1 MIILGLNAY
10 HGDTSPTLLRDGQLV
25 AAVEEER
32 FSRKKHAAGFP
43 SLAVKE
49 CLRLSGVSP
58 AQIDHVAISRDP
70 KANLHKKVLFALQ
83 KGPKVTQLVR
93 DRLANVAK
101 VRSVEETLAASLG
114 VPSLKAPL
122 HRVEHHRAH
131 VASAYY
137 ASGFDDAACL
147 SIDGFGDFVSTM
159 TATGRGNR
167 IKVLDKVEFPHSAG
181 IFYTAITQYCGFPKY
196 GDEWKLMGLAPYGKP
211 VYLPQMREII
221 RTFGEGK
228 FDLNL
233 DYFKHHAEG
242 VEMTWDEG
250 TPHLGAVYSARLV
263 SLLGPAR
270 NPESD
275 DYYGKWADVAAS
287 CQAAY
292 EEVFFHVLGALA
304 KRTKASRLC
313 LAGGCAL
320 NSTANGKILEQ
331 TPFREVFIQPA
342 AGDNGTSL
350 GAALY
355 TAHAELKQPRR
366 YVMEDAY
373 TGPTYSEAEIDSALE
388 RARNNGWD
396 AGASVKKLD
405 DATLFDRVAQAIA
418 DGKVVGWFQGAMEFG
433 PRALGNRSIVA
444 DPRRADMKDVLN
456 SRIKRRETFRPF
468 APSVLEEKVGEYFE
482 RSEPSPFMLMIYK
495 VREEKRAKVPAIT
508 HYDGSGRLQTV
519 SAKTNPRYHRLI
531 STFEHKTGVPLV
543 LNTSFNEHEPIVCT
557 PGEAIA
563 CFMKTRMDLL
573 AVGNYLVDRAADGSR

>member
-10 HGDTSPTLLRDGQLV
+10 HGDASATLLRDGKLV

-32 FSRKKHAAGFP
+32 FSRRKHAAGFP

-49 CLRLSGVSP
+49 CIRMAGISP
-58 AQIDHVAISRDP
+58 DQIDHVAISRDP

-83 KGPKVTQLVR
+83 KGPKITQLVR

-101 VRSVEETLAASLG
+101 VRSVEEVLAVALG
-114 VPSLKAPL
+114 VPALKARMHP
-122 HRVEHHRAH
+122 VEHHRAH
-131 VASAYY
+131 VSSAFF
-137 ASGFDDAACL
+137 ASGFEEAACL
-147 SIDGFGDFVSTM
+147 SVDGFGDFVSTM
-159 TATGRGNR
+159 SAVGRGNR
-167 IKVLDKVEFPHSAG
+167 LSVLDKVEFPHSAG
-181 IFYTAITQYCGFPKY
+181 IFYTAMTQYCGFPKY

-211 VYLPQMREII
+211 THLPQMREII

-233 DYFKHHAEG
+233 DYFKHHSEG

-250 TPHLGAVYSARLV
+250 TPHLGTVYSTRLA
-263 SLLGPAR
+263 SALGPPR
-270 NPESD
+270 DPEND

-292 EEVFFHVLGALA
+292 EEVFFHILDALYR
-304 KRTKASRLC
+304 KTKLTRLC

-320 NSTANGKILEQ
+320 NSTANGKIFER
-331 TPFREVFIQPA
+331 TPFKEVFIQPA

-350 GAALY
+350 GAALHV
-355 TAHAELKQPRR
+355 AHAELDQPRGF
-366 YVMEDAY
+366 VMEHAF
-373 TGPTYSEAEIDSALE
+373 TGPSFSDADVEAALE
-388 RARNNGWD
+388 AARGGGWD
-396 AGASVKKLD
+396 PKASIRRLD
-405 DATLFDRVAQAIA
+405 DAALFDRVAQSVA
-418 DGKVVGWFQGAMEFG
+418 DGKVVGWYQGAMEFG

-444 DPRRADMKDVLN
+444 DPRRSDMKDILN

-468 APSVLEEKVGEYFE
+468 APSVLEEKVSEYFE

-508 HYDGSGRLQTV
+508 HHDGSGRLQTV
-519 SAKTNPRYHRLI
+519 NAKTNPRYHRLI
-531 STFEHKTGVPLV
+531 STFEKKSGVPMV

-563 CFMKTRMDLL
+563 CFLKTQMDVL
-573 AVGNYLVDRAADGSR
+573 ALGNYVVERA